1 MVPKEVDRQLLFNY
15 LEGNCSRDQLLQI
28 REYLRDEAYRDSL
41 NRFMEEEW
49 AALDRQQFPPL
60 PGLGDQYARF
70 RAAHPAPVDR
80 KPMLRIIRRMATAAA
95 VLIVGAVG
103 VWLLLPRLAGRQSHR
118 QTNSAAATEW
128 LSWHNEPGHRREI
141 LLPDS
146 TRVYL
151 GPAGTLRYGHDD
163 DRSRLVQL
171 EGEAYFVVRHD
182 QHRPFTVVTGALST
196 RDLGTEFN
204 IRYYPGE
211 SSIAI
216 AVASGKVQVLHTA
229 TAVSPNTASPA
240 AASAAVSPAAASP
253 AAASPPAATPLVALA
268 PGQLLQY
275 DSLTQRSGITDLPN
289 PSAIGAWRKGILT
302 FRRQRLKEVT
312 GELERYYGVRFQY
325 SDPVKGEILIT
336 TLLDNK
342 NLGDALDILS
352 LTAGVHFTREGT
364 SIMVN

>member
-1 MVPKEVDRQLLFNY
+1 MDSKEVDRQLLFNY

-41 NRFMEEEW
+41 NQFMEEEW
-49 AALDRQQFPPL
+49 AALDRLQFPPL

-70 RAAHPAPVDR
+70 RAAHTIPVDR
-80 KPMLRIIRRMATAAA
+80 KPVLRITRRMATVAAA
-95 VLIVGAVG
+95 LILGAVG
-103 VWLLLPRLAGRQSHR
+103 VWLLLPRLAGRQSH
-118 QTNSAAATEW
+118 SAAIQW
-128 LSWHNEPGHRREI
+128 LSWHNEPGYRREI

-151 GPAGTLRYGHDD
+151 GPAGTLRYGQND
-163 DRSRLVQL
+163 DRSRLVLL

-182 QHRPFTVVTGALST
+182 QRRPFTVVTGPLST
-196 RDLGTEFN
+196 RDIGTEFN

-216 AVASGKVQVLHTA
+216 AVASGKVQVLHT
-229 TAVSPNTASPA
+229 PA
-240 AASAAVSPAAASP
+240 ARTPA
-253 AAASPPAATPLVALA
+253 AATPLAALA

-289 PSAIGAWRKGILT
+289 PSAIGAWRKGILS

-325 SDPVKGEILIT
+325 SDLAKEEILIT

-342 NLGDALDILS
+342 DLGDALDILS

-364 SIMVN
+364 SIMVK